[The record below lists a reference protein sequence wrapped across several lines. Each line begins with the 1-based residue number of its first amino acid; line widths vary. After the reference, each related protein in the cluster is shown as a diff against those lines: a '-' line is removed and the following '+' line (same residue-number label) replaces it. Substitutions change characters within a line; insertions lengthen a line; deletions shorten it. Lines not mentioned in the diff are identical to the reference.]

1 MIQNL
6 IYKFFDF
13 DVSFDAFNQFIV
25 GFDFF
30 QQISK
35 DKRRETRQRRLLKSG
50 ALSGRAGQQK
60 LGAQQAESK
69 VWLNIYDFFLV
80 VKKFCFCKGQQ
91 NFFSARATCDLKEP
105 LLEMH
110 AFISKYRER
119 TCLSRMK
126 ILDIK

>member
-69 VWLNIYDFFLV
+69 V
-80 VKKFCFCKGQQ
+80 
-91 NFFSARATCDLKEP
+91 
-105 LLEMH
+105 
-110 AFISKYRER
+110 
-119 TCLSRMK
+119 
-126 ILDIK
+126 